1 MTRILTVDDIHTYYG
16 QSHVLY
22 GVSMA
27 IDEGESVALLGRNG
41 AGKTTTLRS
50 IVGMTPPR
58 EGRVEFRGERIDGL
72 EPYEISRRGI
82 GIVPE
87 ERRVFPELTV
97 ADNLEV
103 VMKRDSDWSHERAYD
118 LFPALREHSHK
129 LAGQLSGGQQQ
140 MLTIARALVTDPD
153 LLLLDEPSEGLA
165 PNIVADLK
173 ELLADVIDTGITV
186 LLTEQN
192 TKFAFDLAERTY
204 VLSRGQVAWEGSIAE
219 LREREDVIGKYLS
232 VAEVGVDD

>member
-1 MTRILTVDDIHTYYG
+1 MSILTVDDIHTYYG
-16 QSHVLY
+16 QSHVLH
-22 GVSMA
+22 GVSLDIA
-27 IDEGESVALLGRNG
+27 EGESVALLGRNG

-58 EGRVEFRGERIDGL
+58 DGAITFKGERIDGM
-72 EPYEISRRGI
+72 EPYQIARRGI

-87 ERRVFPELTV
+87 ERRVFPELSV
-97 ADNLEV
+97 ADNIDV
-103 VMKRDSDWSHERAYD
+103 VMNDDGEWDKDRVYD
-118 LFPALREHSHK
+118 VFPALREHQNQ
-129 LAGQLSGGQQQ
+129 LGGQLSGGQQQ

-173 ELLADVIDTGITV
+173 SLLSDVLDTGITV

-192 TKFAFDLAERTY
+192 TEFAFDLAERAY
-204 VLSRGQVAWEGSIAE
+204 ILSKGDVAWNGDIET
-219 LREREDVIGKYLS
+219 LKERDDVIGKYLS
-232 VAEVGVDD
+232 VGAIDVE

>member
-1 MTRILTVDDIHTYYG
+1 MSFLSVRNIHTYYG
-16 QSHVLY
+16 QSHVLH
-22 GVSMA
+22 GVSL
-27 IDEGESVALLGRNG
+27 DVEEGESVALLGRNG

-50 IVGMTPPR
+50 IIGMTPPR
-58 EGRVEFRGERIDGL
+58 EGEIHFRGERIDGQ
-72 EPYEISRRGI
+72 EPFRIARRGI
-82 GIVPE
+82 GLVPE

-97 ADNLEV
+97 SDNLDV
-103 VMKRDSDWSHERAYD
+103 VMAKGGDWTKERAYEA
-118 LFPALREHSHK
+118 FPALGESRNR

-173 ELLADVIDTGITV
+173 ELLGEILETGITV

-192 TKFAFDLAERTY
+192 TKFAFDLCERSY
-204 VLSRGQVAWEGSIAE
+204 ILSKGTVAWEGDVDE
-219 LREREDVIGKYLS
+219 LQERDDVIGKYLS
-232 VAEVGVDD
+232 VAEVGLD

>member
-1 MTRILTVDDIHTYYG
+1 MSILTVDDIHTYYG
-16 QSHVLY
+16 QSHVLH
-22 GVSMA
+22 GVSLD
-27 IDEGESVALLGRNG
+27 IESGESVALLGRNG

-50 IVGMTPPR
+50 ILGMTPPR
-58 EGRVEFRGERIDGL
+58 EGEITFKGEPIDGL
-72 EPYEISRRGI
+72 EPYQIARRGI

-97 ADNLEV
+97 GDNIDV
-103 VMKRDSDWSHERAYD
+103 VMDDDGEWSKDRVYD
-118 LFPALREHSHK
+118 VFPALREHQDQ
-129 LAGQLSGGQQQ
+129 LGGQLSGGQQQ

-173 ELLADVIDTGITV
+173 SLLSDVLDTGITV

-192 TKFAFDLAERTY
+192 TEFAFDLAERAY
-204 VLSRGQVAWEGSIAE
+204 ILSKGDVAWRGDIETLQESD
-219 LREREDVIGKYLS
+219 DVIGKYLS
-232 VAEVGVDD
+232 VGAVEVD

>member
-1 MTRILTVDDIHTYYG
+1 MTILTVDDIHTYYG
-16 QSHVLY
+16 QSHVLH
-22 GVSMA
+22 GVS
-27 IDEGESVALLGRNG
+27 IEVEKGESVALLGRNG

-58 EGRVEFRGERIDGL
+58 QGRIEFKGERIDGD
-72 EPYEISRRGI
+72 EPYRIARRGI
-82 GIVPE
+82 GLVPE

-97 ADNLEV
+97 ADNLDV
-103 VMKRDSDWSHERAYD
+103 VMDSDSDWSHERAYD
-118 LFPALREHSHK
+118 VFPALGEHRDQ

-165 PNIVADLK
+165 PNIVADLRS
-173 ELLADVIDTGITV
+173 LLSDVLDTGITV

-192 TKFAFDLAERTY
+192 TEFAFDLAERAY
-204 VLSRGQVAWEGSIAE
+204 ILSTGDVAWKGDIET
-219 LREREDVIGKYLS
+219 LRERDDVIDKYLS
-232 VAEVGVDD
+232 VAAVGVDE

>member
-1 MTRILTVDDIHTYYG
+1 MSILTVDDIHTYYG
-16 QSHVLY
+16 QSHVLH
-22 GVSMA
+22 GVSLD
-27 IDEGESVALLGRNG
+27 IESGESVALLGRNG

-50 IVGMTPPR
+50 ILGMTPPR
-58 EGRVEFRGERIDGL
+58 EGEITFKGERIDGM
-72 EPYEISRRGI
+72 EPYQISRRGI

-97 ADNLEV
+97 GDNIDV
-103 VMKRDSDWSHERAYD
+103 VMDDDGEWDKDRVYD
-118 LFPALREHSHK
+118 VFPALREHQNQ
-129 LAGQLSGGQQQ
+129 LGGQLSGGQQQ

-173 ELLADVIDTGITV
+173 SLLSDVLDTGITV

-192 TKFAFDLAERTY
+192 TEFAFDLAERAY
-204 VLSRGQVAWEGSIAE
+204 ILSKGDVAWRGDIETLQES
-219 LREREDVIGKYLS
+219 EDVIGKYLS
-232 VAEVGVDD
+232 VGAVEVD

>member
-1 MTRILTVDDIHTYYG
+1 MSILAVDDIHTYYG
-16 QSHVLY
+16 QSHVLH
-22 GVSMA
+22 GVSLDL
-27 IDEGESVALLGRNG
+27 DEGEIVALLGRNG

-58 EGRVEFRGERIDGL
+58 DGEITFKGERIDGM
-72 EPYEISRRGI
+72 EPYQIARRGI

-97 ADNLEV
+97 ADNIDV
-103 VMKRDSDWSHERAYD
+103 VLNDEGEWDKDRVYD
-118 LFPALREHSHK
+118 VFPALREHQNQ
-129 LAGQLSGGQQQ
+129 LGGQLSGGQQQ

-173 ELLADVIDTGITV
+173 SLLSDVLDTGITV

-192 TKFAFDLAERTY
+192 TEFAFDLAERAY
-204 VLSRGQVAWEGSIAE
+204 ILSKGDVAWDGDIET
-219 LREREDVIGKYLS
+219 LKERDDVIGKYLS
-232 VAEVGVDD
+232 VGAIDVE

>member
-1 MTRILTVDDIHTYYG
+1 MSILTVDDIHTYYG
-16 QSHVLY
+16 QSHVLH
-22 GVSMA
+22 GVSLD
-27 IDEGESVALLGRNG
+27 IESGESVALLGRNG

-50 IVGMTPPR
+50 ILGMTPPR
-58 EGRVEFRGERIDGL
+58 EGEITFKGEPIDGL
-72 EPYEISRRGI
+72 EPYQIARRGI

-97 ADNLEV
+97 GDNIDV
-103 VMKRDSDWSHERAYD
+103 VMDDDGEWSKDRVYD
-118 LFPALREHSHK
+118 VFPALREHQDQ
-129 LAGQLSGGQQQ
+129 LGGQLSGGQQQ

-173 ELLADVIDTGITV
+173 SLLSDVLDTGITV

-192 TKFAFDLAERTY
+192 TEVAFDLAERAY
-204 VLSRGQVAWEGSIAE
+204 ILSKGDVAWRGDIETLQESD
-219 LREREDVIGKYLS
+219 DVIGKYLS
-232 VAEVGVDD
+232 VGAIDVE

>member
-1 MTRILTVDDIHTYYG
+1 MTILAVDDIHTYYG
-16 QSHVLY
+16 QSHALH
-22 GVSMA
+22 GVSLEVE
-27 IDEGESVALLGRNG
+27 EGESVALLGRNG

-58 EGRVEFRGERIDGL
+58 DGQIHFKGERIDGL
-72 EPYEISRRGI
+72 EPYKIARRGI
-82 GIVPE
+82 GLVPE
-87 ERRVFPELTV
+87 ERRVFPELSV

-103 VMKRDSDWSHERAYD
+103 VMSKGSEWSAERAYD
-118 LFPALREHSHK
+118 VFPALGEHRAQ

-165 PNIVADLK
+165 PTIVASL
-173 ELLADVIDTGITV
+173 EQLLGEIAETGITV

-192 TKFAFDLAERTY
+192 TEFAFDLAERAY
-204 VLSRGQVAWEGSIAE
+204 ILSKGTVTWDGEIEE
-219 LREREDVIGKYLS
+219 LQERDDVIGKYLS
-232 VAEVGVDD
+232 VAEVGVD

>member
-1 MTRILTVDDIHTYYG
+1 MTILTVDDIHTYYG
-16 QSHVLY
+16 QSHALH
-22 GVSMA
+22 GVSLEVE
-27 IDEGESVALLGRNG
+27 EGESVALLGRNG

-58 EGRVEFRGERIDGL
+58 DGQIHFEGERIDGL
-72 EPYEISRRGI
+72 EPYQIARRGI
-82 GIVPE
+82 GLVPE
-87 ERRVFPELTV
+87 ERRVFPELSV

-103 VMKRDSDWSHERAYD
+103 VMSKGSEWSAERAYD
-118 LFPALREHSHK
+118 VFPTLGEHRAQ

-165 PNIVADLK
+165 PTIVASLK
-173 ELLADVIDTGITV
+173 QLLGEIVETGITV

-192 TKFAFDLAERTY
+192 TEFAFDLAERAY
-204 VLSRGQVAWEGSIAE
+204 ILSKGTVTWDGEIEE
-219 LREREDVIGKYLS
+219 LQERDDVIGKYLS
-232 VAEVGVDD
+232 VAEVGVD